1 MAGRKPLGY
10 MSPTLVGGWGPIEFE
25 GNDRKRDAER
35 ALVQRASS
43 AIVFAVAY
51 RLQQYAEARIL
62 KAMIDVVAQNPKFPY
77 SKDWLGKVRKRFKG
91 DILAQIPD
99 KTISRGPIDKRFEG
113 DDWLHHNGVQLSD
126 GRKLTLHQLL
136 EDYGLPAP

>member
-10 MSPTLVGGWGPIEFE
+10 MSPTLVGGWGPTEFE
-25 GNDRKRDAER
+25 GKDRKRSAER
-35 ALVQRASS
+35 AHVQRADS

-51 RLQQYAEARIL
+51 RLQQYADARIL
-62 KAMIDVVAQNPKFPY
+62 KAMIDAVARNPKFPY
-77 SKDWLGKVRKRFKG
+77 SKDWLEKVRKRFKG

-113 DDWLHHNGVQLSD
+113 DEWLHHNGVHWSD
-126 GRKLTLHQLL
+126 GRKLTLYEVL
-136 EDYGLPAP
+136 EGYGMPAP